1 MGEVNWVRRN
11 TSIFLIDCPKKAYS
25 RGFILSSEAII
36 HPSRSP
42 DKMLVGAF
50 LTSLFISSTEK
61 KQKQKQKKPSKS
73 DEFPEEKFIK
83 ILIL

>member
-1 MGEVNWVRRN
+1 
-11 TSIFLIDCPKKAYS
+11 
-25 RGFILSSEAII
+25 
-36 HPSRSP
+36 
-42 DKMLVGAF
+42 MLVGAF

-61 KQKQKQKKPSKS
+61 KQKQKQKNPSKS